1 MLSDPWRSLDSRFI
15 GSQEVMFISGTR
27 KKKLIVTVP
36 NHTELAKGTS
46 ISIMKQARLNRKDF
60 IAALKE

>member
-1 MLSDPWRSLDSRFI
+1 
-15 GSQEVMFISGTR
+15 MFISGTR